1 MSSSEQREP
10 VGGAEP
16 AGTPAGAPRP
26 ETPRQGGDA
35 AAPPGGGVGVG
46 TAVRSLLRRPR
57 AEVSRRPDPGS
68 PAIWDRDDHVLPA
81 PVTGPSGPGGGST
94 PPGRPTRTVVWA
106 AVCGVAL
113 LSVPFVVVAAGSH
126 GDKPHGAAH
135 TTLADD
141 DRPAPAVPGT
151 VAAPLPPSPSPT
163 ASSTRKPPHKPS
175 RKPSLAPS
183 PSVAHVAGRA
193 APHTKAAPP
202 PVRTPAPHKP
212 TFAEVFG
219 GANRVLLKNL
229 ATGMCA
235 DLPQYGK
242 GSVGGVIDQYD
253 CQAGAADNQEWDLK
267 VVGGPK
273 GPGGARLFT
282 ISNDADHL
290 CMDIPWYGVEPVG
303 TRVTEYTCDATTDD
317 NQLWYL
323 APGQGSHYRIRNYV
337 SGSMCLG
344 VAGGAGTPHGV
355 SLIVET
361 CKTTS
366 DDWAMTTG

>member
-16 AGTPAGAPRP
+16 TGAPVGAPRP
-26 ETPRQGGDA
+26 ETRPESGGA

-46 TAVRSLLRRPR
+46 TAVRSLLQRPR
-57 AEVSRRPDPGS
+57 TEVSRRPDLGS
-68 PAIWDRDDHVLPA
+68 PAIWERDIHVLPA
-81 PVTGPSGPGGGST
+81 QVTGPSGPRGGST
-94 PPGRPTRTVVWA
+94 RPGRPTRTVVWA

-126 GDKPHGAAH
+126 SDKPHGTEH

-141 DRPAPAVPGT
+141 YRPAPAVPGT
-151 VAAPLPPSPSPT
+151 VAAPLPPSQM
-163 ASSTRKPPHKPS
+163 ASSSPSLSHKPS
-175 RKPSLAPS
+175 HAPS
-183 PSVAHVAGRA
+183 PSVTPATSHT
-193 APHTKAAPP
+193 APHTKEAPP
-202 PVRTPAPHKP
+202 PVRTPATHKP

-253 CQAGAADNQEWDLK
+253 CQAGVSDNQEWDLK
-267 VVGGPK
+267 VVGTPK
-273 GPGGARLFT
+273 GPHGARLFT
-282 ISNDADHL
+282 ISNDTDHL

-303 TRVTEYTCDATTDD
+303 P
-317 NQLWYL
+317 
-323 APGQGSHYRIRNYV
+323 PG
-337 SGSMCLG
+337 
-344 VAGGAGTPHGV
+344 
-355 SLIVET
+355 
-361 CKTTS
+361 
-366 DDWAMTTG
+366 